1 MKTIES
7 TEQELIADFAMLE
20 DLFDKLG
27 YLIDLGK
34 NLEPLDDALKTDN
47 RMIKGCQAHV
57 WLYSELKDGK
67 IIFQADAN
75 ADYAKG
81 LVAMMIHVLS
91 GHTADEII
99 NAPLNFIEKIG
110 FKSMLSMKRAGGLE
124 SMIKQMKLDAVVYKA
139 KGLGNA

>member
-1 MKTIES
+1 MTEMKTIEN
-7 TEQELIADFAMLE
+7 TEQELVEEFKVFE
-20 DLFDKLG
+20 DIFDKFG

-34 NLEPLDDALKTDN
+34 NIKPLDDFLKTNN

-57 WLYSELKDGK
+57 WLYSEFKDGK
-67 IIFQADAN
+67 VFFQADAN

-81 LVAMMIHVLS
+81 LVAMMIYVLS

-99 NAPLNFIEKIG
+99 SAPLNFIEKIG

-124 SMIKQMKLDAVVYKA
+124 SIIKQMKLDAVVYKA
-139 KGLGNA
+139 KG

>member
-1 MKTIES
+1 MIEIKTIES
-7 TEQELIADFAMLE
+7 AEQELVEEFSVFE
-20 DLFDKLG
+20 DLFDKFG

-34 NLEPLDDALKTDN
+34 DMKPLDDSLKTDN
-47 RMIKGCQAHV
+47 YLIKGCQASV

-91 GHTADEII
+91 GHTPDEII

-139 KGLGNA
+139 KG

>member
-1 MKTIES
+1 MIEMKTIEN
-7 TEQELIADFAMLE
+7 TEQELVEEFAEFE
-20 DLFDKLG
+20 DLFDKFG

-34 NLEPLDDALKTDN
+34 NLNPLDDSLKIDN

-57 WLYSELKDGK
+57 WLYSELVDGK

-91 GHTADEII
+91 GHTPDEII
-99 NAPLNFIEKIG
+99 NAPLNFIERIG

-139 KGLGNA
+139 KI

>member
-7 TEQELIADFAMLE
+7 TEEELVEDFAMME

-34 NLEPLDDALKTDN
+34 NLEPLDDTLKTDN

-91 GHTADEII
+91 EHTPDEII